1 MSHEEQNSGTHAAS
15 IRLPKP
21 TAWPFVMAFGVTF
34 IFLGL
39 VTYPTVSILGV
50 VFTLISIVGWFRQVL
65 PHEVHESVPI
75 VKDENLVFV
84 TDHPGIERVKAAGP
98 QPEYFPVAAHPL
110 TSGIK
115 GGIAG
120 GIAMAIPALIYGWV
134 AHGSI
139 WWAVNLLG
147 GAGVAVWRNPTPAQ
161 IAAFHWQWL
170 LIACVIQAAC
180 SLLAGLV
187 YGGLL
192 PMLSRYPII
201 IGGIVVPIVWTG
213 FVHTILHTI
222 NPVLDFYISWVW
234 FTVSEIAFGL
244 VASWVVS
251 RDMRRPK
258 GTRAMPLA
266 MRLGVE
272 ATGLM
277 HEREGD
283 DQE

>member
-1 MSHEEQNSGTHAAS
+1 MSHEEQNSGAQS
-15 IRLPKP
+15 PSMRLPKP

-39 VTYPTVSILGV
+39 VTYPTVSILGIV
-50 VFTLISIVGWFRQVL
+50 LFLLSIVGWFRQVL
-65 PHEVHESVPI
+65 PHEVHESIPI
-75 VKDENLVFV
+75 VKQELVFP
-84 TDHPGIERVKAAGP
+84 TDRKEVEKAKAAGP
-98 QPEYFPVAAHPL
+98 QPEYFPVEAHPL
-110 TSGIK
+110 LSGIK
-115 GGIAG
+115 GGITG
-120 GIAMAIPALIYGWV
+120 GIAMSIVALIYGGI
-134 AHGSI
+134 AHNSI

-170 LIACVIQAAC
+170 LIACVIQGAC

-192 PMLSRYPII
+192 PMLPRYPII

-213 FVHTILHTI
+213 FVFTILHTI
-222 NPVLDFYISWVW
+222 NPVLDFYISWPW

-244 VASWVVS
+244 MASWMVS

-266 MRLGVE
+266 MRMGIE

-283 DQE
+283 EQE